1 MQALAWYGE
10 SRTDKI
16 LTVQSLTLSNTD
28 FSKSQRSLGLS
39 WASPERLSVHAAER
53 VAQVRQN

>member
-10 SRTDKI
+10 SRIDKI
-16 LTVQSLTLSNTD
+16 LAVQSLTLSNTD

-39 WASPERLSVHAAER
+39 
-53 VAQVRQN
+53 